1 MSTSRGTRWRI
12 CFWTHRHAMR
22 IRLPAMLCGRDC
34 PCLLAQV
41 SLLRR
46 VSPRVCSRLSMCQN
60 SSPIPLRTI
69 RRPPFSWLKIQRG
82 LRSSAKKLRV
92 TVPPPHCSMAEFLR
106 AIWSE
111 RSSICLSD
119 IKRPYPPNIFPFNRS
134 ASHKTGLPSN
144 TPDSQNCTVF
154 PAFLLFCIVHGAVA
168 DGPYCS
174 RDFRRP
180 CQCQTL
186 RRCVRPICEPVRS
199 CPSILRQVHA
209 RQALVPC
216 APFPRIRG
224 ALFNWDST
232 RSFARLDG

>member
-134 ASHKTGLPSN
+134 AWHKTGLPSN

-154 PAFLLFCIVHGAVA
+154 PAFLLSCFSASCTAQWQMARTAAEISAARVSAKRYGAA
-168 DGPYCS
+168 FAQYANQ
-174 RDFRRP
+174 F
-180 CQCQTL
+180 
-186 RRCVRPICEPVRS
+186 EAAH
-199 CPSILRQVHA
+199 PSFGRFMLDKHWSHA
-209 RQALVPC
+209 RRSRGSGARFSTGI
-216 APFPRIRG
+216 APAASLG
-224 ALFNWDST
+224 
-232 RSFARLDG
+232 

>member
-134 ASHKTGLPSN
+134 AWHKTGLPSN

-154 PAFLLFCIVHGAVA
+154 PAFLHRARRSGRWPVLQPRFPPPVSVPNATALRSPNMRTSSKLPIHPSAGSCSTSTGPMRAVPA
-168 DGPYCS
+168 DPG
-174 RDFRRP
+174 RAF
-180 CQCQTL
+180 QL
-186 RRCVRPICEPVRS
+186 
-199 CPSILRQVHA
+199 
-209 RQALVPC
+209 
-216 APFPRIRG
+216 G
-224 ALFNWDST
+224 
-232 RSFARLDG
+232 